1 MTTNFLARFESECI
15 PRIIEAITGLY
26 RHRVQLEVLPPE
38 KPDRPAR
45 VRIYGDGPAELR
57 RYACPLDITL
67 AWDGLEVETLF
78 STGGDKRFADYLAAL
93 PGKLRAWQEPR
104 RIDFGSLSQA
114 DPTVL
119 IGGLDFK
126 H

>member
-15 PRIIEAITGLY
+15 PRIIEAIAGLY

-38 KPDRPAR
+38 RPGWPAR
-45 VRIYGDGPAELR
+45 VHLRGDGPAELR

-67 AWDGLEVETLF
+67 SWDSLEVETLF
-78 STGGDKRFADYLAAL
+78 SAGGDKRFAAYLAAL
-93 PGKLRAWQEPR
+93 PGKLSAWQEPR

-119 IGGLDFK
+119 IGGLDFE